1 MQQALT
7 EEQHLKNA
15 ALLVRA
21 MMSSA
26 SSEKIR
32 RIEWWE
38 RAKSAIETAAMSS
51 DSFPSLVS
59 TMARKLQIDCTTIA
73 TASDIV
79 LLGEVVAHNFE
90 AFRRFC
96 ERHAVYIVAL
106 VQAEKKAARDAK
118 QQTADESDGGDVIE
132 EE

>member
-1 MQQALT
+1 STGSRHGAAPRCSSWSSIYCPRRNMLT
-7 EEQHLKNA
+7 QEQHLQNA

-26 SSEKIR
+26 SSKKIR

-38 RAKSAIETAAMSS
+38 RAKSALETAAMSS

-73 TASDIV
+73 TASDVV
-79 LLGEVVAHNFE
+79 LLGEVVAHDFE

-96 ERHAVYIVAL
+96 ER
-106 VQAEKKAARDAK
+106 
-118 QQTADESDGGDVIE
+118 
-132 EE
+132 